1 MAANVAD
8 DMRDRLM
15 ADGVL
20 AATLSGG
27 VHVDE
32 AGAWPLHPERPD
44 APYED
49 ASGMARLKP
58 CAVITES
65 SVVPVAPTDSGQR
78 IVVRIGY
85 YAPDDYGVLRRA
97 AERTRYVLDPDG
109 HGEQHGPLDDGRYYI
124 VRFLDAPIR
133 AAKDDQVISADAEG
147 GVCYEAARYQVDI
160 DWPE

>member
-8 DMRDRLM
+8 DLRNRLVDDGPL
-15 ADGVL
+15 AALLTGGVL
-20 AATLSGG
+20 I
-27 VHVDE
+27 DE
-32 AGAWPLHPERPD
+32 AGEWPLHPERPD

-65 SVVPVAPTDSGQR
+65 SLVPVEPTDSGQR
-78 IVVRIGY
+78 IVLRVGFY
-85 YAPDDYGVLRRA
+85 SADDYGVLRRA

-109 HGEQHGPLDDGRYYI
+109 NGEQHGPLDDGRYYI
-124 VRFLDAPIR
+124 VRFLDAPVR
-133 AAKDDQVISADAEG
+133 ASKDDQVISADAEG